1 MTERTSAAL
10 FEHVPQVGRLEWIGR
25 RPARGQTMEALE
37 EGRLIADRGL
47 EGDRAAQRTGGKRQV
62 SLIQAEHLDVVAR
75 LMRVDAIDPVLTRR
89 NLVVSGVN
97 LRALAHRR
105 FSVGDCVLEGV
116 GECHP
121 CSKMEAALG
130 DGGYAAMRGHG
141 GILARVIE
149 GGRVRTGDPV
159 CALDEL
165 SKTGGRDT
173 RPGDE

>member
-1 MTERTSAAL
+1 MPERPTVAL
-10 FEHVPQVGRLEWIGR
+10 IEHVPQVGRLEWIGR
-25 RPARGQTMEALE
+25 RPARGEAMEPLE
-37 EGRLIADRGL
+37 AATLITGRGL
-47 EGDRAAQRTGGKRQV
+47 EGDRAAARSGGKRQV

-75 LMRVDAIDPVLTRR
+75 LMRRDAVDPALLRR

-97 LRALAHRR
+97 LRALARR
-105 FSVGDCVLEGV
+105 HFRVGDCLLEGA

-149 GGRVRTGDPV
+149 GAPIRLGDAVRAEPV
-159 CALDEL
+159 RRAD
-165 SKTGGRDT
+165 
-173 RPGDE
+173 